1 MNAQVIAVLSL
12 IAVASCTHEHH
23 IGHTHDDHHKKHHHP
38 TVLERL
44 EEAGVPTPYHFQY
57 AVDAGDGS
65 HSREESSDAAGRVTG
80 SYVIR
85 LADGRSRTVSYTAD
99 EHGYHAKITTNE
111 MGTESQSPADVQLES
126 SAPTAKEASLAY
138 KTVEHRHLDH
148 HRNLGHHEHIKPVP
162 SRLILG
168 KY

>member
-1 MNAQVIAVLSL
+1 MNPRVIAVLSL
-12 IAVASCTHEHH
+12 VAVASCTHEHH
-23 IGHTHDDHHKKHHHP
+23 IGHTHDAHHP
-38 TVLERL
+38 AQHKISHHTVLERL

-65 HSREESSDAAGRVTG
+65 HSREESADAAGRVTG

-126 SAPTAKEASLAY
+126 SAPIA
-138 KTVEHRHLDH
+138 
-148 HRNLGHHEHIKPVP
+148 
-162 SRLILG
+162 
-168 KY
+168 